1 MGLHLS
7 LFHYFWLSDSCS
19 ASATDCPS
27 GISVGN
33 ISIPN
38 PPLEYWSDENWCEG
52 ASNCNGRQK
61 APMCSSGSSSS
72 DPSPIDWTTYISI
85 FNQLRPHT
93 IGYDNIFDHFNDMFE
108 GSGLQTN
115 YPPYDIIKHSDTK
128 YDVHVALAGYSKEDI
143 DVEVKENTLSIKS
156 IKNKEDKDIE
166 ILHRGIATR
175 HFERHF
181 TIADDVA
188 LILSKSSSVSTR
200 TQEENCLCGVRTP
213 AITGVGRL
221 ISKLLIAS

>member
-1 MGLHLS
+1 M
-7 LFHYFWLSDSCS
+7 
-19 ASATDCPS
+19 
-27 GISVGN
+27 
-33 ISIPN
+33 
-38 PPLEYWSDENWCEG
+38 
-52 ASNCNGRQK
+52 SN
-61 APMCSSGSSSS
+61 AL
-72 DPSPIDWTTYISI
+72 TI

-181 TIADDVA
+181 TIADDVKVNGA
-188 LILSKSSSVSTR
+188 ELK
-200 TQEENCLCGVRTP
+200 NG
-213 AITGVGRL
+213 
-221 ISKLLIAS
+221 LLIVSLERIVPEHKKTRSIKIR